1 MKTLSFYFSLL
12 LSLPL
17 HCVYETKSIK
27 ELYRAVLKNK
37 LSVVRG
43 KIDKYPS
50 LGIAPWRSRNNN
62 TALHV
67 AAQYS
72 DSMMM
77 KALMPNLCID
87 KEVRNDWGDTPLIIA
102 AYYNNT
108 EAVTVLLAE
117 GARIDAADNDGCT
130 PLYIAVSE
138 GFLDVARILLDA
150 GANPNA
156 EDGEGRDIL
165 LAASIGCGGQ
175 AMVELV
181 KAYISESDKEVS
193 MSSLIE

>member
-1 MKTLSFYFSLL
+1 MNKVASR
-12 LSLPL
+12 
-17 HCVYETKSIK
+17 
-27 ELYRAVLKNK
+27 LYRAVLKNK

-43 KIDKYPS
+43 KIDTYPS

-72 DSMMM
+72 HSMM

-87 KEVRNDWGDTPLIIA
+87 KGVRNDWGDTPLIIA

-150 GANPNA
+150 GLINVG
-156 EDGEGRDIL
+156 DGEGRDIL
-165 LAASIGCGGQ
+165 LAASIAPRWPGNGRAG
-175 AMVELV
+175 
-181 KAYISESDKEVS
+181 K
-193 MSSLIE
+193 SLYLRI